1 MRSTLKMKERLHSHR
16 PGVTYL
22 SGLADLI
29 TLCHARELLPLLEP
43 ETFSRELRVRGLDTI
58 VERRTDSSS
67 QRLYYLGRYTKG
79 EGKESISGLFAL
91 DSEDA
96 YLEARKILS
105 DRFGNPYLVANAYKK
120 KIKEWPN
127 VPPNDG
133 ISLRKFSDLLVHCQ
147 AAMTEIHYLQAL
159 NDPEEN
165 QKLVRKL
172 PRNICDRWG
181 REVDQWLNRKETCK
195 E

>member
-1 MRSTLKMKERLHSHR
+1 M
-16 PGVTYL
+16 
-22 SGLADLI
+22 
-29 TLCHARELLPLLEP
+29 
-43 ETFSRELRVRGLDTI
+43 
-58 VERRTDSSS
+58 
-67 QRLYYLGRYTKG
+67 
-79 EGKESISGLFAL
+79 
-91 DSEDA
+91 
-96 YLEARKILS
+96 S

-120 KIKEWPN
+120 KIKEWPD

-147 AAMTEIHYLQAL
+147 AAITEIHYLQAL

-181 REVDQWLNRKETCK
+181 RKWINGLTERKHARSRASVPPLVILL
-195 E
+195 